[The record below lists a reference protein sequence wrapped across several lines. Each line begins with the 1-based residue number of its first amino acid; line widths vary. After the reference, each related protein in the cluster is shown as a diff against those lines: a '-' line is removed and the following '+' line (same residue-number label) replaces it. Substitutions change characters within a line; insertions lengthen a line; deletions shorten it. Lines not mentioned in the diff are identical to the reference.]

1 MINLIEEKIIIKK
14 KPQMAAGMNDIK
26 SLFMSS
32 IIVPIRTRDRKN
44 RPFSFFLYGPSGN
57 GKSMIV
63 RNLCA
68 ESEITLFEVTM
79 KGLMRYHAE

>member
-1 MINLIEEKIIIKK
+1 
-14 KPQMAAGMNDIK
+14 MAAGMIDIK
-26 SLFMSS
+26 SMFMSS
-32 IIVPIRTRDRKN
+32 IIMPIKMKDRKN
-44 RPFSFFLYGPSGN
+44 KPISFFLYGPSGN

-68 ESEITLFEVTM
+68 EPEITLFEVTM